1 MQPPAPLHFED
12 YYAGQR
18 FRSAALTI
26 SDAAIAAFLEYDP
39 QVFHRPETAGDT
51 AFGRVIASGW
61 QTAAYTMRLMV
72 DAGVLPPG
80 GGVGVSAERMRWAR
94 PVYPGDALYI
104 VAEVEAVRSAPGQ
117 RNGFVRFRVRTRN
130 QSDQEVFSMTTMAMV
145 QRRPPPLA

>member
-1 MQPPAPLHFED
+1 MQQPTPLYLED

-18 FRSAALTI
+18 FRSAALTV

-39 QVFHRPETAGDT
+39 QVFHRPETAAGT

-80 GGVGVSAERMRWAR
+80 GGVGVSAERVRWAR

-104 VAEVEAVRSAPGQ
+104 DAAVEAVRGAPAQ
-117 RNGFVRFRVRTRN
+117 QHGFVRFRVRTRN
-130 QSDQEVFSMTTMAMV
+130 QFDQEVLSMTTMAMV